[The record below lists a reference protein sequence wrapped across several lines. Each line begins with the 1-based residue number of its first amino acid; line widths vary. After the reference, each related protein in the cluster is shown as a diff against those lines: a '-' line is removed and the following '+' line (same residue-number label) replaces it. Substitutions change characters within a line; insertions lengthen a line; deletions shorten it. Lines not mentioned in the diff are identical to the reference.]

1 MSYIK
6 IRILQLTFSTM
17 QYWNRVTVVGHVVK
31 SLIHEANGQL
41 NYKRKI
47 EKKDIDSKPNE
58 CLMFETSINL

>member
-6 IRILQLTFSTM
+6 IRILQSTFSTM
-17 QYWNRVTVVGHVVK
+17 QYWNRVSVVGHVVK

-47 EKKDIDSKPNE
+47 KKKDIVSKPNE